1 MQLDANCVVAYYLSR
16 FTLASESGRS
26 SKPPKSLGV
35 SKWDDAFM
43 LFFPRLRN
51 GRSASQYRN
60 SLKNRRETVD
70 PFFPGNRVGWYQKAP
85 PANVQLVIDTLS
97 DKTEEE
103 ILSMIEPFMCHATT
117 KYSLVEL
124 DSALD
129 RETIPCLCCI
139 RRYGREL
146 PDTIDI

>member
-1 MQLDANCVVAYYLSR
+1 MQLDANCVVAYFLSR
-16 FTLASESGRS
+16 FTVASESGRS

-51 GRSASQYRN
+51 GRSASKYRN
-60 SLKNRRETVD
+60 SLKNRRENVD
-70 PFFPGNRVGWYQKAP
+70 PLFPGNRVGWYQKAP
-85 PANVQLVIDTLS
+85 PSNIQLVVDTLA

-129 RETIPCLCCI
+129 RKIIPCLCCI
-139 RRYGREL
+139 RLYGSEL